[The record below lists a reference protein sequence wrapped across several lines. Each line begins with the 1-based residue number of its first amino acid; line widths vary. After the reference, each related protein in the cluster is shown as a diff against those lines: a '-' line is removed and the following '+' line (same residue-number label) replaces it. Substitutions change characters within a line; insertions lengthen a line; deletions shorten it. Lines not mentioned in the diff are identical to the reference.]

1 MIYDL
6 LALRSKAV
14 DQNAY
19 WDFVVVG
26 GGSAGCATAA
36 CLVSRFGARVLL
48 LEAGW
53 PDTSAL
59 IHMPAGFVKMLF
71 KPGKYV
77 TNYVTEPQ
85 PQLGGRSVNILQA
98 N

>member
-1 MIYDL
+1 MNE
-6 LALRSKAV
+6 KT
-14 DQNAY
+14 N
-19 WDFVVVG
+19 WDFIVVG

-36 CLVSRFGARVLL
+36 RLVAHYGARVLL

-53 PDTSAL
+53 PDKNPL

-71 KPGKYV
+71 NPGKYV

-85 PQLGGRSVNILQA
+85 AHLDGRSLNILQA
-98 N
+98 NVLGVVVPSMR